1 MNTVGIVGLGLI
13 GGSLA
18 RDLSAAGWR
27 VLADDHDPGAL
38 EAARDAGVVDGPLGA
53 GAADS
58 ADLLI
63 LALPVRAA
71 PARLREIA
79 ASLAP
84 DSRTVITDVGST
96 KRSVTA
102 AALDAGLAPRFVGA
116 HPMAGSHQ
124 CGWAASRTGLFHR
137 CRVWTCPT
145 SASTDRAVSL
155 VDHLWRSVGAR
166 PEPITPDDHDRLM
179 AHASHLPQL
188 AATSLATTLAH
199 HGVPPDSL
207 GPGGRDATRLAASD
221 PDMWIDILLDNADY
235 VAPALSDLVDQL
247 AALATAI
254 RDADT
259 DALRARLDAG
269 RAWTILDTTRPM
281 LQ

>member
-1 MNTVGIVGLGLI
+1 MKTVGIVGLGLI

-18 RDLSAAGWR
+18 RDLADAGWR
-27 VLADDHDPGAL
+27 VLADDRDPGTL
-38 EAARDAGVVDGPLGA
+38 RAARDAGVVDAPLGPDT
-53 GAADS
+53 ADS
-58 ADLLI
+58 ADLLV
-63 LALPVRAA
+63 LAIPVRAA

-79 ASLAP
+79 ASLAA
-84 DSRTVITDVGST
+84 DSKTVVTDVGST
-96 KRSVTA
+96 KRSITA

-124 CGWAASRTGLFHR
+124 SGWNASRSGLFRR

-155 VDHLWRSVGAR
+155 VEHLWRSVGAR
-166 PEPITPDDHDRLM
+166 PERITPDDHDRLM
-179 AHASHLPQL
+179 ARASHLPQL
-188 AATSLATTLAH
+188 AATTLATTLARY
-199 HGVPPDSL
+199 GVTPDTL

-221 PDMWIDILLDNADY
+221 PDMWIDILLDNADH

-247 AALATAI
+247 ATLATAV

-269 RAWTILDTTRPM
+269 RAWTDTLLRAHR
-281 LQ
+281 